1 MNPKRRSAAAPRSMS
16 LNLPLMGSKMM
27 FSGLT
32 SRRMI
37 PVACAA
43 LRLSRTCP
51 KIVEMIL
58 ALRLLPL
65 GSPSIAT
72 PDLKR

>member
-1 MNPKRRSAAAPRSMS
+1 
-16 LNLPLMGSKMM
+16 MM

-43 LRLSRTCP
+43 LRFSRICP